1 MESFPG
7 GPDSFWLSADEAEEF
22 VSFGPPTCALLLLV
36 LEELAAS
43 EV

>member
-7 GPDSFWLSADEAEEF
+7 GPESFWLSAEEF